1 MIKRLACLFFV
12 LVTVIAQAKAE
23 QGCPYASSVKYM
35 DGHFQAESGSALWQS
50 PKIGLSDFADR
61 FVGALFTP
69 GKGQARENGFL
80 EKCVYRMGNGEVVAL
95 RYGVPG
101 RLNTMSLTTTSHWH
115 ATLDP
120 LGQSVFIC
128 QDSQPD
134 NCSFTVR
141 RLH

>member
-1 MIKRLACLFFV
+1 MIKRLVALLCV
-12 LVTVIAQAKAE
+12 MATGIVQAHAG
-23 QGCPYASSVKYM
+23 QGCPYASSVRYA
-35 DGHFQAESGSALWQS
+35 DGHFQAVNGEALWQS
-50 PKIGLSDFADR
+50 PEVGLSDFADR

-101 RLNTMSLTTTSHWH
+101 KLNTMSLTSTSYWKP
-115 ATLDP
+115 TLDP
-120 LGQSVFIC
+120 LGQPVFIC

-141 RLH
+141 RLN